1 MNPEEYKSLLEMAF
15 EDNAE
20 NNPDLPTW
28 VRCILSKLENSILK
42 EFATLAEGDPDDTS
56 DAGFAIGAVW
66 DLKKTLDKN
75 LSELENICGIK
86 FDPEDLSEIEEELS
100 SLDDFKQDKIHEI
113 ENAEQSEF
121 TAFYANLA
129 KGSQSL
135 YTEDNQLK
143 HGSLDSEIS
152 LFMLMS
158 WPHIEH
164 NMKTRKDCYHFL
176 IEKLGEQRVGS
187 YERLEKY
194 FERIRYSPARVG
206 RPKKP

>member
-1 MNPEEYKSLLEMAF
+1 MK
-15 EDNAE
+15 
-20 NNPDLPTW
+20 
-28 VRCILSKLENSILK
+28 
-42 EFATLAEGDPDDTS
+42 
-56 DAGFAIGAVW
+56 
-66 DLKKTLDKN
+66 
-75 LSELENICGIK
+75 
-86 FDPEDLSEIEEELS
+86 EELS

-113 ENAEQSEF
+113 EDANQSDF
-121 TAFYANLA
+121 SAFYANLA
-129 KGSQSL
+129 KGSQSF

-152 LFMLMS
+152 LFTLMC

-194 FERIRYSPARVG
+194 FERISFSPARVG
-206 RPKKP
+206 RPKKS

>member
-1 MNPEEYKSLLEMAF
+1 MAF

-20 NNPDLPTW
+20 NNPDLPVW
-28 VRCILSKLENSILK
+28 VRSILSKLENSVLK
-42 EFATLAEGDPDDTS
+42 EFASIAEGYPDNPADG
-56 DAGFAIGAVW
+56 GFAIGAVRH
-66 DLKKTLDKN
+66 LKITFDEKLA
-75 LSELENICGIK
+75 EFENICGIK
-86 FDPEDLSEIEEELS
+86 LDPKDLAEMEEELS

-113 ENAEQSEF
+113 EDANQSDF
-121 TAFYANLA
+121 SAFFSNLA

-194 FERIRYSPARVG
+194 FERISFSPARVG
-206 RPKKP
+206 RPKS